1 MQHAVFP
8 VCFAHCRQKKITQ
21 GRFLLLCFLVNLGVS
36 LLFWG
41 IEGSLE
47 KPPYF
52 LWTLVFWTVGSHILK
67 KRGVLGHRVS
77 KAKKMPLNG
86 GDMGLRS
93 QPSQQK
99 ADALELPGENGQ
111 ILFCIKCGEKLVPQS
126 CFCPNC
132 GAKLRKEEEDELPP
146 L

>member
-1 MQHAVFP
+1 MDP
-8 VCFAHCRQKKITQ
+8 GI
-21 GRFLLLCFLVNLGVS
+21 LG
-36 LLFWG
+36 G
-41 IEGSLE
+41 GQ
-47 KPPYF
+47 PYF
-52 LWTLVFWTVGSHILK
+52 K
-67 KRGVLGHRVS
+67 KARCFGTPCFQS
-77 KAKKMPLNG
+77 KKMPLNG

-146 L
+146 TVKMHCLRAACSARTAA